1 MNVKIFIT
9 GIGFF
14 SALGDLDSS
23 WRSLLA
29 GKSAI
34 KLHQPFSEL
43 KPRPLA
49 MIGDRPA
56 ELLTLT
62 QLVVESAL
70 KDAGLNPPLPDCGVV
85 VGSSRSQQA
94 RWEQFVQGTREDGG
108 MWG

>member
-14 SALGDLDSS
+14 SALGELDVS
-23 WRSLLA
+23 WQSLLA

-34 KLHQPFSEL
+34 RLRQPFLEL

-49 MIGDRPA
+49 MIGDRPT

-70 KDAGLNPPLPDCGVV
+70 KDA
-85 VGSSRSQQA
+85 
-94 RWEQFVQGTREDGG
+94 
-108 MWG
+108 